1 MDVYL
6 VWLERL
12 ASALGCTF
20 HWGVSLPSLQGVT
33 QVVPHP
39 SLVVNCCGL
48 GAVSLVGD
56 TAMTAV
62 RGVLVLVRCPGV
74 EGVYSDESW
83 TGPELTY
90 IVPKG
95 NGIVACA
102 GCAQPGATASE
113 VSPEEAA
120 AVLRRC
126 EALLPVLAG
135 APVLSTWAGLRPV
148 RDAVRL
154 EAAQLGDGTPVVHN
168 YGHGGS
174 GVVVSWGCA
183 RVVAALAAPHA
194 AGGLQRRDLRA
205 VPQAEGLPP
214 LGWESGVPLARL

>member
-6 VWLERL
+6 AWLERL
-12 ASALGCTF
+12 VTALGATF
-20 HWGVSLPSLQGVT
+20 HWGVALPSLQGAHR
-33 QVVPHP
+33 VVPRP
-39 SLVVNCCGL
+39 ALIVNCCGL
-48 GAVSLVGD
+48 GAAELVGD
-56 TAMTAV
+56 VAMTPV

-126 EALLPVLAG
+126 EALLPALAG

-154 EAAQLGDGTPVVHN
+154 EVARLGDGTAVVHN

-183 RVVAALAAPHA
+183 QVVAALAAGQA
-194 AGGLQRRDLRA
+194 GGGLQPRDLRA
-205 VPQAEGLPP
+205 VPQADGLPP
-214 LGWESGVPLARL
+214 LAWAASLPSRL

>member
-1 MDVYL
+1 MMDVYL

-12 ASALGCTF
+12 ATALGCTF
-20 HWGVSLPSLQGVT
+20 HWGVTLPSLQGVT
-33 QVVPHP
+33 QVVPHA
-39 SLVVNCCGL
+39 SLIVNCCGL

-102 GCAQPGATASE
+102 GCAQPGATSTKVA
-113 VSPEEAA
+113 PEEAQ

-126 EALLPVLAG
+126 EALLPALAG
-135 APVLSTWAGLRPV
+135 APMLSTWAGLRPV

-154 EAAQLGDGTPVVHN
+154 ETAQLGDGMPVVHN

-183 RVVAALAAPHA
+183 KVVATLAAAHA
-194 AGGLQRRDLRA
+194 GGGLQPRDLRA
-205 VPQAEGLPP
+205 VPQADGLPP
-214 LGWESGVPLARL
+214 LGCAPGVVSRL